1 MTSPLPLS
9 LQQAIEQLALGNVTS
24 TELTELAL
32 KNIKAAEGEG
42 ALTFTQVY
50 ADWARE
56 LAAASTARRAANAT
70 LSPIDGVPISI
81 KDLFDVQGEVTTGGS
96 RVLAD
101 ASAAVAHAEIVT
113 RLLAAGAVI
122 VGKTNMTEF
131 AYSGLGINPHYGT
144 PANPWERGARRIPGG
159 SSSGAA
165 ISVSDAM
172 SFGAVGSDTGGSVRI
187 PAAFC
192 GLTGFKPTARRIS
205 MAGVLPLSAS
215 LDSVGSIAH
224 DVASCV
230 ALDAVISETPL
241 SLKVKDLAQAHF
253 AVPQTLVMEGLDP
266 QVSAAFSAAI
276 DSLKQAGAHITD
288 IPLSEISELASIN
301 AAGGFTALESWTW
314 HKPLIAERGDGYDP
328 RVVSRIRRGEP
339 LGEKDRAQLVQ
350 QRADWQQ
357 RVSDK
362 VQQYDALLMPT
373 VPFIAPTIA
382 ELEADEETYFRI
394 NGAALRN
401 PSIINFLDGCAVSLP
416 CQKPGAAPV
425 GLMVAALPMQDE
437 TLISWALE
445 IERCLHQDA

>member
-24 TELTELAL
+24 QQLTEQAL
-32 KNIKAAEGEG
+32 KNINAAEGEG
-42 ALTFTQVY
+42 SKTFTQVY
-50 ADWARE
+50 EQWARE
-56 LAAASTARRAANAT
+56 QAAASTARREANEA
-70 LSPIDGVPISI
+70 LSPIDGVPVSI
-81 KDLFDVQGEVTTGGS
+81 KDLFDVQGKITTAGS
-96 RVLAD
+96 NVLAD
-101 ASAAVAHAEIVT
+101 APAAEEHAEIVT

-131 AYSGLGINPHYGT
+131 AFSGLGINPHYDT
-144 PANPWERGARRIPGG
+144 PANPWDRAARRIPGG

-172 SFGAVGSDTGGSVRI
+172 SFGAIGSDTGGSVRI

-205 MAGVLPLSAS
+205 MAGVLPLSTS
-215 LDSVGSIAH
+215 LDSVGTIAH

-230 ALDAVISETPL
+230 ALDAAISGQPL
-241 SLKVKDLAQAHF
+241 SLSVKNLADAHF
-253 AVPQTLVMEGLDP
+253 AIPQTLVLDGMDL
-266 QVSAAFSAAI
+266 QVSAAFNNAMAK
-276 DSLKQAGAHITD
+276 LKQAGAKITE
-288 IPLSEISELASIN
+288 IPLDEISELASIN
-301 AAGGFTALESWTW
+301 ATGGFSALESWAW
-314 HKPLIAERGDGYDP
+314 HKSLIAERGDGYDP
-328 RVVSRIRRGEP
+328 RVISRIRRGEP
-339 LGEKDRAQLVQ
+339 LGEKDRVQLVQ

-357 RVSDK
+357 RVSNK

-382 ELEADEETYFRI
+382 ELADEETYFRV
-394 NGAALRN
+394 NAAALRN

-416 CQKPGAAPV
+416 CQQSGDAPV

-437 TLISWALE
+437 TLMSWALE
-445 IERCLHQDA
+445 IERCIKS

>member
-24 TELTELAL
+24 QQLTEQAL
-32 KNIKAAEGEG
+32 KNINAAEGEG
-42 ALTFTQVY
+42 SKTFTQVY
-50 ADWARE
+50 EQWARE
-56 LAAASTARRAANAT
+56 QAAASTARREANEA
-70 LSPIDGVPISI
+70 LSPIDGVPVSI
-81 KDLFDVQGEVTTGGS
+81 KDLFDVQGKITTAGS
-96 RVLAD
+96 NVLAD
-101 ASAAVAHAEIVT
+101 APAAEEHAEIVT

-131 AYSGLGINPHYGT
+131 AFSGLGINPHYDT
-144 PANPWERGARRIPGG
+144 PANPWDRAARRIPGG

-172 SFGAVGSDTGGSVRI
+172 SFGAIGSDTGGSVRI

-205 MAGVLPLSAS
+205 MTGVLPLSTS
-215 LDSVGSIAH
+215 LDSVGTIAH

-230 ALDAVISETPL
+230 ALDAAISGQPL
-241 SLKVKDLAQAHF
+241 SLSVKNLGDAHF
-253 AVPQTLVMEGLDP
+253 AIPQTLVLDGMDM
-266 QVSAAFSAAI
+266 QVSAAFNNAMAK
-276 DSLKQAGAHITD
+276 LKQAGAKITE
-288 IPLSEISELASIN
+288 IPLDEISELASIN
-301 AAGGFTALESWTW
+301 ATGGFSALESWAW
-314 HKPLIAERGDGYDP
+314 HKSLIAERGDGYDP
-328 RVVSRIRRGEP
+328 RVISRIRRGEP
-339 LGEKDRAQLVQ
+339 LGEKDRVQLVQ

-357 RVSDK
+357 RVSNK

-382 ELEADEETYFRI
+382 ELADEETYFRV

-416 CQKPGAAPV
+416 CQQSGDAPV

-437 TLISWALE
+437 TLMSWALE
-445 IERCLHQDA
+445 IERCIKS

>member
-24 TELTELAL
+24 QQLTEQAL
-32 KNIKAAEGEG
+32 KNINAPEGEG
-42 ALTFTQVY
+42 SKAFTQVY
-50 ADWARE
+50 EQWARE
-56 LAAASTARRAANAT
+56 QAAASTARRETNEA

-81 KDLFDVQGEVTTGGS
+81 KDLFDVQGRITTAGS
-96 RVLAD
+96 NVLAD
-101 ASAAVAHAEIVT
+101 APAAEEHAEIVN

-131 AYSGLGINPHYGT
+131 AFSGLGINPHYDT
-144 PANPWERGARRIPGG
+144 PANPWDRSARRIPGG

-172 SFGAVGSDTGGSVRI
+172 SFGAIGSDTGGSVRI

-192 GLTGFKPTARRIS
+192 GLTGFKPTACRIS
-205 MAGVLPLSAS
+205 MTGVLPLSTS
-215 LDSVGSIAH
+215 LDSVGTIAH

-230 ALDAVISETPL
+230 ALDAAISGQPL
-241 SLKVKDLAQAHF
+241 SLSVKNLVDAHF
-253 AVPQTLVMEGLDP
+253 AIPQTLVLDGMDL
-266 QVSAAFSAAI
+266 QVSAAFNNAI
-276 DSLKQAGAHITD
+276 AILKQAGAKITE
-288 IPLSEISELASIN
+288 IPLDEISELASIN
-301 AAGGFTALESWTW
+301 ATGGFSALESWAW
-314 HKPLIAERGDGYDP
+314 HKSLIAERGDGYDP
-328 RVVSRIRRGEP
+328 RVISRIRRGEP
-339 LGEKDRAQLVQ
+339 LGEKDRVRLVQ

-357 RVSDK
+357 RVSNK

-382 ELEADEETYFRI
+382 ELADEETYFRV

-416 CQKPGAAPV
+416 CQQSGDAPV

-437 TLISWALE
+437 TLMSWALE
-445 IERCLHQDA
+445 IERCIKS